1 VSPWLRQ
8 LELQVDQLS
17 LRERMLTYLSGVAV
31 LFIVWDFALL
41 YPQMD
46 KTEKLNG
53 QLQQLEQKLAARAQE
68 ATVLAQGVGV
78 NIDQGK
84 LQQLEDLNQ
93 QIAAHNSRMS
103 EMSFG
108 LVPPDELLSVVRE
121 VLERS
126 NELTISR
133 IEYLPPEEVQINQT
147 SQPSSQPSSQQESRG
162 AAGVYK
168 HTVELSLEGTYFDL
182 LEYLQGLEELPW
194 RLYWEGLTY
203 EVSSPPLGDIDLRI
217 STLSESGVR
226 FENQ

>member
-1 VSPWLRQ
+1 MSPWLRK

-31 LFIVWDFALL
+31 LFVVWDLALL
-41 YPQMD
+41 SPQMN
-46 KTEKLNG
+46 KTEKVNS

-68 ATVLAQGVGV
+68 ATILAQGVGS
-78 NIDQGK
+78 NIDQEK
-84 LQQLEDLNQ
+84 HQQLEGLNQ
-93 QIAAHNSRMS
+93 QIETLNSEMS
-103 EMSFG
+103 GMSFG
-108 LVPPDELLSVVRE
+108 LVPPDELLIVVKE

-126 NELTISR
+126 NELTIFR
-133 IEYLPPEEVQINQT
+133 IEYLPPEKVQIGQA
-147 SQPSSQPSSQQESRG
+147 SQLDSRG

-203 EVSSPPLGDIDLRI
+203 EVSNPPLGDIELRI

-226 FENQ
+226 FEKQ